1 MLSFCIIF
9 VFETEI
15 RGYIHDNQRRYKTGL
30 RGHAAGESFYIPP
43 TQYGV
48 SVAMLPMQKRYNEF
62 IKSNREP
69 TAKPLL
75 YLRTVKRKWNI
86 MFRKYPKR
94 RGNSLDVAV
103 KPLTLIYPGARNLA
117 TNLLADDG
125 SIAIRITKNRSHNDC
140 ADSSEKLSYRPR
152 PISAGMR
159 LPITFPKYRTK

>member
-1 MLSFCIIF
+1 MTINDDIKQACVEQAERII
-9 VFETEI
+9 
-15 RGYIHDNQRRYKTGL
+15 K
-30 RGHAAGESFYIPP
+30 AGGELFYIPP

-94 RGNSLDVAV
+94 RGNYSMW
-103 KPLTLIYPGARNLA
+103 P
-117 TNLLADDG
+117 
-125 SIAIRITKNRSHNDC
+125 
-140 ADSSEKLSYRPR
+140 
-152 PISAGMR
+152 
-159 LPITFPKYRTK
+159 